1 MQLSDSQDPDT
12 PRMAN
17 TLATLKTTLSG
28 RYSIER
34 ELGAGGMATVYL
46 AHDVRHDR
54 DVAIKVLRQDIAE
67 SIARERF
74 LREIHVAARLN
85 HPHILPLYDSGEA
98 DGALYFVMPVML
110 GQTVEDKL
118 RVAHALPVDEVVRI
132 ATEVADALDYAHRN
146 DVVHRDIKPGNI
158 LLHEGHAIVADF
170 GIGKA
175 LVAAAAESATFTQ
188 VGVSVGT
195 PAYMSPEQA
204 AGDVLDGRSDL
215 FALGCTMYEMLTG
228 EQAFTGPTLQ
238 GVIAKRFSHVP
249 PPVTESR
256 PNVPPSVSR
265 IVEKLLAASP
275 DARFISGAEVV
286 LALRGEIEVQ
296 SMSRELP
303 SIAVLPF
310 ANMSADPDNA
320 FFSDGISDDITM
332 ALTKV
337 GGLKVAA
344 RASAFS
350 FGGKETQLA
359 EIGDKLSVR
368 NVLEGSVRRAGNRVR
383 VTAQL
388 METKTGTQR
397 WSDQYDRDL
406 TDIFAIQDEISRS
419 IVSELEVVL
428 GVRANAPLVARA
440 TDDMAAYDLY
450 LRAREAVRVR
460 TPSSLQRGRDL
471 CSSAIQRDPSFARAW
486 LVLAEA
492 FAAMGVYGYERLA
505 FCRDEAEHA
514 LGQAARLHGV
524 EAEVA
529 LYRGFIKLYLRPDWH
544 SAGADISI
552 ALAANPDDVLANTLL
567 AGWHGL
573 LGNRTARTAAAT
585 KAVTIDPLS
594 PFTFSLAG
602 QSYYYTADYE
612 DALVHQD
619 RALALDANYLNG
631 LWGSALCLARLG
643 QPDEAVRRMR
653 RQVAIS
659 EQSPTSV
666 AMLAY
671 VLQSVGETAEATTLA
686 DRLWANYPEHAYS
699 HLTAEIL
706 RGDEERLTRALVD
719 AVENGIGGVIAPATT
734 IKPDLDALVT
744 HPRFG
749 PLVRQLDLYAQM
761 PGLPPLAS
769 QL

>member
-1 MQLSDSQDPDT
+1 MTDPRDRIQT
-12 PRMAN
+12 ALGN
-17 TLATLKTTLSG
+17 SYSLA
-28 RYSIER
+28 R

-46 AHDVRHDR
+46 AHDVKHDR
-54 DVAIKVLRQDIAE
+54 DVAIKVLRQDVAE
-67 SIARERF
+67 SLARERF

-85 HPHILPLYDSGEA
+85 HPNILPLYDSGEA
-98 DGALYFVMPVML
+98 DGLLYFVMPVML
-110 GQTVEDKL
+110 GQTVQDRL
-118 RVAHALPVDEVVRI
+118 QSTGRLSVDEAVRI
-132 ATEVADALDYAHRN
+132 GTQVADALDYAHRN

-175 LVAAAAESATFTQ
+175 LVAAAAESPTFTQ
-188 VGVSVGT
+188 VGMSVGT

-204 AGDVLDGRSDL
+204 AGDILDGRSDL

-238 GVIAKRFSHVP
+238 AVIAKRFSYVP
-249 PPVTESR
+249 PAVTQSR
-256 PNVPPSVSR
+256 STVPPSVSR
-265 IVEKLLAASP
+265 TVERLLAAAP
-275 DARFISGAEVV
+275 DARFMSGAEVV
-286 LALRGEIEVQ
+286 RALRGEIDVQ
-296 SMSRELP
+296 SVRRELP

-310 ANMSADPDNA
+310 ANMSANPDNA
-320 FFSDGISDDITM
+320 FFSDGISDDITV

-337 GGLKVAA
+337 TGLKVAA

-350 FGGKETQLA
+350 FAGKNTSLA
-359 EIGDKLSVR
+359 EIGDKLNVG

-397 WSDQYDRDL
+397 WGDQYDRDL
-406 TDIFAIQDEISRS
+406 NDIFAIQDEISHS

-428 GVRANAPLVARA
+428 GVRANAPLVVRP
-440 TDDMAAYDLY
+440 TDDMEAYDLY
-450 LRAREAVRVR
+450 LRAREAIRVR
-460 TPSSLQRGRDL
+460 TPSSLLRGREL

-492 FAAMGVYGYERLA
+492 FAATGVYGYEPLA
-505 FCRDEAEHA
+505 YCREQAEKA
-514 LGQAARLHGV
+514 LAQAARLHGV
-524 EAEVA
+524 DADVA
-529 LYRGFIKLYLRPDWH
+529 LYRGFIKLYLRADWPA
-544 SAGADISI
+544 AGADFAI
-552 ALAANPDDVLANTLL
+552 ALAANPNDVFANSLL

-594 PFTFSLAG
+594 PFTFSLAAH
-602 QSYYYTADYE
+602 SYYYTADYE
-612 DALVHQD
+612 DALAYQE
-619 RALALDANYLNG
+619 RALALDANFLNA
-631 LWGSALCLARLG
+631 LRGSALCLSRLG
-643 QPDEAVRRMR
+643 EPDEAVTRMR

-671 VLQSVGETAEATTLA
+671 MLQRVGETAEATTLA
-686 DRLWANYPEHAYS
+686 DRLWAEYPEHAYS
-699 HLTAEIL
+699 HLIAEIL

-719 AVENGIGGVIAPATT
+719 AVTNGVGGAIAPATT
-734 IKPDLDALVT
+734 VKPDLDELVT
-744 HPRFG
+744 HHRFG

-761 PGLPPLAS
+761 PGLPPLAP
-769 QL
+769 QR